1 MKTFWITLWLVTG
14 FLWPAVAV
22 AADENAGAREVSL
35 ADEKT
40 ATDEKATADNQDKKG
55 PDKAL
60 SENEKAADL
69 AKKLANPIANLIS
82 LPLQYNYDKD
92 YGKNDDGSISRLNIQ
107 PVIPISISKDW
118 NVITRTIVPLID
130 QEDLPVKGKDY
141 SGLGDILASQ
151 FFSPKEPT
159 SGGWV
164 WGAGPAWLL
173 PTASNDRLGG
183 EKWGVGPTAVV
194 LKQEGPWTYGALAN
208 HIWSFTGDDDRKNVN
223 ATFMQPFLAY
233 VTKTKTT
240 ISLNTESTFD
250 WKDDDWSIPINLTV
264 SQMFK
269 IGKQIMQFQVGGR
282 YWAETPDSGPE
293 GWGLR
298 LQLTFLFPK

>member
-1 MKTFWITLWLVTG
+1 MKTLWITLWLVTG
-14 FLWPAVAV
+14 LLWPAIPV
-22 AADENAGAREVSL
+22 AADENAGAREGTV

-40 ATDEKATADNQDKKG
+40 AMDEKATADKKDKKT
-55 PDKAL
+55 PDKVL
-60 SENEKAADL
+60 SEDEKAAEL

-82 LPLQYNYDKD
+82 LPLQYNYDQD
-92 YGKNDDGSISRLNIQ
+92 YGRGDHGSISRLNIQ
-107 PVIPISISKDW
+107 PVIPISLNENW

-130 QEDLPVKGKDY
+130 QNDLPVRGVNE

-159 SGGWV
+159 AGGWV
-164 WGAGPAWLL
+164 WGAGPVWLL
-173 PTASNDRLGG
+173 PTASEDVLGG
-183 EKWGVGPTAVV
+183 EKWGIGPTGVA
-194 LKQEGPWTYGALAN
+194 LKQAGPWTYGGLVN
-208 HIWSFTGDDDRKNVN
+208 HVWSFAGDDDRADVN
-223 ATFMQPFLAY
+223 ATFLQPFLAY

-250 WKDDDWSIPINLTV
+250 WEEDEWSVPVNLAV

-269 IGKQIMQFQVGGR
+269 IGKQPMQFQVGAR
-282 YWAETPDSGPE
+282 YWADSPDNGPE